1 MLAKRKIVQILIRLL
16 LSELLL
22 EQSDL
27 GMYCFLKQNYFCPS
41 IQGNY
46 DRYSLDKVTIY
57 RQLILIEPN
66 INKII
71 RLVPGFTGQLF
82 SQ

>member
-1 MLAKRKIVQILIRLL
+1 MTLVCIVCLTQ
-16 LSELLL
+16 
-22 EQSDL
+22 
-27 GMYCFLKQNYFCPS
+27 KYFCPS
-41 IQGNY
+41 IQVNY

-71 RLVPGFTGQLF
+71 RLVPGFTGQFF